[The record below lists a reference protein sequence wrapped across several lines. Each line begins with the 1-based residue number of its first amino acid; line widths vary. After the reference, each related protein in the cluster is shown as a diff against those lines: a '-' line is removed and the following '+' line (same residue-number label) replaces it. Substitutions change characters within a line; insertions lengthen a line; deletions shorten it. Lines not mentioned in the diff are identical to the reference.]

1 VLLIEAD
8 IRRPAV
14 ARYLALG
21 DTGETRSLSR
31 LIADPETR
39 LRDGIFRFDDLAF
52 DVILAGAPESPVHEL
67 LRSPRVPFLLN
78 EARDHYDFVIVDTPP
93 IGPVSDCAVLARY
106 VDGLLLVVAAH
117 KTPRRLLE
125 AALSQL
131 DAASVLGIVFNGDDR
146 PLFGYRQSYYRG
158 YFAKAS

>member
-1 VLLIEAD
+1 M
-8 IRRPAV
+8 
-14 ARYLALG
+14 
-21 DTGETRSLSR
+21 
-31 LIADPETR
+31 
-39 LRDGIFRFDDLAF
+39 
-52 DVILAGAPESPVHEL
+52 
-67 LRSPRVPFLLN
+67 
-78 EARDHYDFVIVDTPP
+78 
-93 IGPVSDCAVLARY
+93 SDCAVLARY